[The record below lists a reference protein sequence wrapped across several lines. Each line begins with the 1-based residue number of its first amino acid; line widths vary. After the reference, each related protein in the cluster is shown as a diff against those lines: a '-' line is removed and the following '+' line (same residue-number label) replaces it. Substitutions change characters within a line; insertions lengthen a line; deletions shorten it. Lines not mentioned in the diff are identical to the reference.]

1 MTNKKVPI
9 RVSEAV
15 VKAMNFIAE
24 NYTFVAWSPRE
35 MQDKWRKRT
44 LDQIMQ
50 EKTLNRLFP
59 CVDLGAIA
67 TSYLAKQHRVST

>member
-24 NYTFVAWSPRE
+24 NYTFVA
-35 MQDKWRKRT
+35 
-44 LDQIMQ
+44 
-50 EKTLNRLFP
+50 
-59 CVDLGAIA
+59 
-67 TSYLAKQHRVST
+67 